1 LFLLAALPFAHL
13 DKALNCAYEVDTQV
27 VHNVD
32 SQDAHRNPPN
42 LLLVFHAYQVPS
54 EALNRQEEEVSDQ
67 FIKDLS
73 SVHALIYI
81 GFSIDNQQQV
91 GELDFYHNHEAFH
104 LQVDTDRH
112 KESSLG
118 QEEERECTVNPTFLV
133 LHVFIETAELHLML
147 FHPSDCVARYEK
159 QVTESE

>member
-1 LFLLAALPFAHL
+1 
-13 DKALNCAYEVDTQV
+13 
-27 VHNVD
+27 
-32 SQDAHRNPPN
+32 
-42 LLLVFHAYQVPS
+42 
-54 EALNRQEEEVSDQ
+54 
-67 FIKDLS
+67 
-73 SVHALIYI
+73 VHALIYI

-133 LHVFIETAELHLML
+133 LHVFIKAAELHLML
-147 FHPSDCVARYEK
+147 FHPSDCVARDEK
-159 QVTESE
+159 QVTESEQEDALEHEEGHCRPFGPYFYAVFRRIENHHVESQGDARL